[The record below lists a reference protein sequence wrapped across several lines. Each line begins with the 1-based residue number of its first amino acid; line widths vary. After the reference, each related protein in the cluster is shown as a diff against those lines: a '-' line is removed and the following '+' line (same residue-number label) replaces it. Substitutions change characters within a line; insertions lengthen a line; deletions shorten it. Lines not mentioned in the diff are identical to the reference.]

1 MEKGGIKE
9 YSIVHT
15 KSLENAEQIAKD
27 LEKIT
32 GKPPLY
38 IENVSAVVSAFI
50 GKGAYGIAFKE
61 A

>member
-1 MEKGGIKE
+1 MDKGGIKE

-15 KSLENAEQIAKD
+15 KSIENAEKLAKE

-50 GKGAYGIAFKE
+50 GKGAYGIAYKE